1 MMINARGGCL
11 PRTLVVIGT
20 GPRGISVLEA
30 MAARL
35 ADSDP
40 EQPLRIYAIDDVEVG
55 AGRVWRTDQD
65 DWYTMNTV
73 AGQITMY
80 SGGPDDRPWR
90 PGAGPALDEWARAT
104 EGEKDLSPDDYAS
117 RQTYGRY
124 LKSVFHTIRASL
136 PAHVE
141 LASLNRRVT
150 GLERRPVG
158 GWLVELDQIPYLV
171 AADQVLLATGHPVNA
186 PHAFEQRMLAFAATR
201 DGVHYL
207 HGDSAADMPLGTDT
221 IPAGAS
227 VAVKGLGLS
236 FYDVM
241 LALTVGRGG
250 EFKRTEQGT
259 LVYLPSGQEPRIVAG
274 SRSSLPIPARGVNQ
288 KAPDHTYTP
297 LFLTRQAIQAAREQQ
312 KRTYGHGQ
320 LSFARHVLPLI
331 LKELDHVYQ
340 QTHRDTG
347 AAEQLPALDLDRL
360 ARPFSGEGFSSPDDF
375 HTRLLEVMREDLRQA
390 YLGNARGPLK
400 AALDVLR
407 DTRTVVREA
416 VDYGGLLPA
425 SHEQEFVNDFLPGNA
440 LLSAGPPVERVEQ
453 LVALIEEGTIQ
464 VAGPETRFEICEES
478 GCFTVSSPRV
488 ADSWWKASV
497 LIDARIPTPDLGRDT
512 SELTQA
518 LLASGVISEYRR
530 TGPLG
535 EDACPT
541 GGLNI
546 TRSPFRVIAADGTV
560 HDDLYA
566 LGIPTEHT
574 RWFTQVGSGKPGLNT
589 LFKQDAAAIATAML
603 QETGVLEQAA

>member
-1 MMINARGGCL
+1 MINTRGGCL

-80 SGGPDDRPWR
+80 SGTPGAGLWR

-104 EGEKDLSPDDYAS
+104 KGEKDLGPDDYAG
-117 RQTYGRY
+117 RQQYGRY
-124 LKSVFHTIRASL
+124 LKSVFRTIRESL

-141 LASLNRRVT
+141 LAALNRRVT

-158 GWLVELDQIPYLV
+158 GWLIELDQVPFLV

-186 PHAFEQRMLAFAATR
+186 PDAFEQRMLDFAATR
-201 DGVHYL
+201 QGVHYL
-207 HGDSAADMPLGTDT
+207 HGDSAADMPLDTDT
-221 IPAGAS
+221 IPAGAA

-241 LALTVGRGG
+241 LALTIGRGG
-250 EFKRTEQGT
+250 EFKRNEEGA

-297 LFLTRQAIQAAREQQ
+297 VFLTKQAIQSAREQQ
-312 KRTYGHGQ
+312 KRDYGHGQ

-331 LKELDHVYQ
+331 KNELDHVYQ
-340 QTHRDTG
+340 RTHQEAG
-347 AAEQLPALDLDRL
+347 ARGRLPALDLDRL
-360 ARPFSGEGFSSPDDF
+360 ARPFAGEGFSSPAAF
-375 HTRLLEVMREDLRQA
+375 HARLLEVMREDLRQA
-390 YLGNARGPLK
+390 HLGNVHGPLK

-425 SHEQEFVNDFLPGNA
+425 SHDEEFVRDFLPGNA

-453 LVALIEEGTIQ
+453 LVALIEDGTVRI
-464 VAGPETRFEICEES
+464 AGPETRFDVCEES

-488 ADSWWKASV
+488 ADS
-497 LIDARIPTPDLGRDT
+497 P
-512 SELTQA
+512 
-518 LLASGVISEYRR
+518 ASGERPDRR
-530 TGPLG
+530 PDPHPRPGPRHLLP
-535 EDACPT
+535 DACPA
-541 GGLNI
+541 GLRRHI
-546 TRSPFRVIAADGTV
+546 R
-560 HDDLYA
+560 
-566 LGIPTEHT
+566 IPAHRPPRRCPAPDRRPEHHPLPVQGH
-574 RWFTQVGSGKPGLNT
+574 RR
-589 LFKQDAAAIATAML
+589 
-603 QETGVLEQAA
+603 

>member
-1 MMINARGGCL
+1 MMINTRGGCL
-11 PRTLVVIGT
+11 PRTLVVVGT
-20 GPRGISVLEA
+20 GPRGISVIEA

-35 ADSDP
+35 AGSDP
-40 EQPLRIYAIDDVEVG
+40 EQPLRIYAVDDTEVG

-80 SGGPDDRPWR
+80 SGVPDGGPWR
-90 PGAGPALDEWARAT
+90 PGAGPALDEWARGT
-104 EGEKDLSPDDYAS
+104 EGEKDLGPDDYAS
-117 RQTYGRY
+117 RRTYGRY
-124 LKSVFHTIRASL
+124 LKSVFHTVRQNL

-141 LASLNRRVT
+141 LIALNRRVT

-158 GWLVELDQIPYLV
+158 GWLVELDQAPFLV
-171 AADQVLLATGHPVNA
+171 AADQVLLATGHPVNS
-186 PHAFEQRMLAFAATR
+186 PDAFEQRMRDFAESR

-207 HGDSAADMPLGTDT
+207 HGDSAADMPLGTRT
-221 IPAGAS
+221 IPAGTT

-250 EFKRTEQGT
+250 EFKRNDEGR
-259 LVYLPSGQEPRIVAG
+259 LEYLPSGQEPRIVAG

-288 KAPDHTYTP
+288 KAPDHTYQP
-297 LFLTRQAIQAAREQQ
+297 VFLTRQAIEAAKARQ
-312 KRTYGHGQ
+312 KRANGHEQ

-331 LKELDHVYQ
+331 LQELEHVYQ
-340 QTHRDTG
+340 KTHRETG
-347 AAEQLPALDLDRL
+347 GTGQLPPLDLEKL
-360 ARPFSGEGFSSPDDF
+360 ARPFTGEGFASPAAF
-375 HTRLLEVMREDLRQA
+375 HARLLEVMREDLRQA

-407 DTRTVVREA
+407 DTRAVVREA
-416 VDYGGLLPA
+416 TDFGGLLPA
-425 SHEQEFVNDFLPGNA
+425 SHDTEFVRDFLPGNA

-453 LVALIEEGTIQ
+453 LVALVERGTVEI
-464 VAGPETRFEICEES
+464 AGPETRFDTCEET
-478 GCFTVSSPRV
+478 GMFTVSSPRV
-488 ADSWWKASV
+488 AGSQRRAAV
-497 LIDARIPTPDLGRDT
+497 LIDARIPTPDLRRDT
-512 SELTQA
+512 SWLTRA
-518 LLASGVISEYRR
+518 MLASGVISEYRR

-535 EDACPT
+535 DGHPT
-541 GGLNI
+541 GGLAI
-546 TRSPFRVIAADGTV
+546 TRSPFRVVAADGTV
-560 HDDLYA
+560 HEDLYA

-589 LFKQDAAAIATAML
+589 LFRQDAAAIAEAVL
-603 QETGVLEQAA
+603 QDVGVRERAA

>member
-1 MMINARGGCL
+1 MTNSRGGCL
-11 PRTLVVIGT
+11 PCTLGVIGT

-35 ADSDP
+35 AHSDP
-40 EQPLRIYAIDDVEVG
+40 DQPLRIYAIDDTEVG

-80 SGGPDDRPWR
+80 SGVPDGGPWR
-90 PGAGPALDEWARAT
+90 PGAGPALDEWACAT
-104 EGEKDLSPDDYAS
+104 EGEADLGPDDYAG

-124 LKSVFHTIRASL
+124 LKSVFATIRESL
-136 PAHVE
+136 PPHVE
-141 LASLNRRVT
+141 LIALNRRVIA
-150 GLERRPVG
+150 LERRPVG
-158 GWLVELDQIPYLV
+158 GWLVELDQMPFLV
-171 AADQVLLATGHPVNA
+171 AADQVLLATGHPVNT
-186 PHAFEQRMLAFAATR
+186 PDPFEQRMLDFAGAR

-221 IPAGAS
+221 IPAGTT

-241 LALTVGRGG
+241 LALTTGRGG
-250 EFKRTEQGT
+250 EFKRGTDGT
-259 LVYLPSGQEPRIVAG
+259 LTYLPSGQEPKIVAG

-288 KAPDHTYTP
+288 KAPDHTYAP
-297 LFLTRQAIQAAREQQ
+297 VFLTRETILGAQQEQQ
-312 KRTYGHGQ
+312 RDHGHGQ
-320 LSFARHVLPLI
+320 LSFNRHVLPLI
-331 LKELDHVYQ
+331 LKELDLVYQ
-340 QTHRDTG
+340 ETHRDSG
-347 AAEQLPALDLDRL
+347 GQEPLPPLDLDAL
-360 ARPFSGEGFSSPDDF
+360 ARPFTGEAFASPATF
-375 HTRLLEVMREDLRQA
+375 HERLLEVMRDDLQQA

-407 DTRTVVREA
+407 DTRAVVRLA

-425 SHEQEFVNDFLPGNA
+425 SHHDEFVREFLPGNA

-453 LVALIEEGTIQ
+453 LVALIEEGTVEI
-464 VAGPETRFEICEES
+464 AGPDTRFDICETS
-478 GCFTVSSPRV
+478 GRFTVSSPRV
-488 ADSWWKASV
+488 TDSLSQARV
-497 LIDARIPTPDLGRDT
+497 LIDARVPTPDLRRDT
-512 SELTQA
+512 SRLTRS

-535 EDACPT
+535 DSHPT

-546 TRSPFRVIAADGTV
+546 TRSPFHVIDAEGAF

-589 LFKQDAAAIATAML
+589 LFRQDAAAIAEAML
-603 QETGVLEQAA
+603 DHADILEKTA